1 MRKTL
6 ALLLTLTLVFT
17 MSTTVFAG
25 GTSADKGKGQAN
37 KVAKVEAVEQVD
49 LQKQFKAELNAQKK
63 EVAQAKGALEE
74 SKVLLEAA
82 YQAALTAGDTVAADA
97 ALAEMAALDGEIAVL
112 QAQMKQIINE
122 RYMII
127 KTEYSDGELAQFE
140 NAAAVIAKMYE
151 DASVLGVGSI
161 TIKNNIIKIDS
172 PAYIKGGRTIIP
184 VRAITEEL
192 GATVNFDPATQTV
205 TVSKDGVDIIFGIGS
220 KTVLVGGVAQELD
233 AAAEITNGR
242 TYVPLRFIAETFGLY
257 VDWDAETG
265 EIGITDDTE
274 TEATAPEEETPV
286 EEAPA
291 EEAPATE

>member
-25 GTSADKGKGQAN
+25 GNSADKGKGQVN
-37 KVAKVEAVEQVD
+37 KAAKVEAVEQVD

-74 SKVLLEAA
+74 SKALLEAA

-112 QAQMKQIINE
+112 QAEMKQIINE
-122 RYMII
+122 RHMII
-127 KTEYSDGELAQFE
+127 KTEYSDEELAQFE
-140 NAAAVIAKMYE
+140 NAATVIAKMYE

-205 TVSKDGVDIIFGIGS
+205 TVSKDGVDIVFGIGS

-242 TYVPLRFIAETFGLY
+242 TYVPLRFITETFGLY

-265 EIGITDDTE
+265 EIDITDGTE

-286 EEAPA
+286 DETPA
-291 EEAPATE
+291 EEAPATV